1 MQNKVTGIAKKGILA
16 KQEFRGNKF
25 FAKQGFQI
33 SIKDNSYLVYPEV

>member
-25 FAKQGFQI
+25 WQN
-33 SIKDNSYLVYPEV
+33 KDFKYP